1 MKKGMIKMNQQTH
14 FFFAVKIPQETKL
27 ILNQKKEMLKEVLP
41 FNRWVHHEDLHIT
54 LAFLGNAPTEKLST
68 AIDNV
73 RQALSQSQ
81 GFQLEI
87 NKLGIFGKIE
97 SPRIFWVD
105 TKDSNELQGV
115 RTKVFTACTGAGF
128 QLETRQFKPHI
139 TLARKW
145 AGDQPF
151 HKNLLD
157 VWRELQPEPLSFK
170 VNEVVL
176 YQTHLDKTPKY
187 EAVKTYQLE

>member
-27 ILNQKKEMLKEVLP
+27 ILKQKEEMLKEILL

-128 QLETRQFKPHI
+128 QLETRPFKPHI

>member
-1 MKKGMIKMNQQTH
+1 MIKMNQQTH
-14 FFFAVKIPQETKL
+14 FFFAVKIPEETKL
-27 ILNQKKEMLKEVLP
+27 ILKQKKEMLKENLP

-105 TKDSNELQGV
+105 TKESNELQGV

-128 QLETRQFKPHI
+128 ELETRPFKPHI

-151 HKNLLD
+151 QKNLLD
-157 VWRELQPEPLSFK
+157 VWRELQPEPLLFT

-187 EAVKTYQLE
+187 EAVKTYKLE